1 MSGLL
6 GLCRLVEMLE
16 RTWRRRRVKARTSAD
31 LWAVTTTGG
40 TWRLA
45 GCRDYWS
52 KYEHPSVM
60 IVTGNGG
67 PFRSLNFELFIASG
81 PELGHVRTPVKSPG
95 ANGPTERGLGT
106 WEHERLYLDAI
117 DDALDLVARAE
128 DYRTEYNTVH
138 PRETTALNQPLQ
150 LRRRA

>member
-1 MSGLL
+1 MCSSD
-6 GLCRLVEMLE
+6 LE
-16 RTWRRRRVKARTSAD
+16 VWRYNYV
-31 LWAVTTTGG
+31 
-40 TWRLA
+40 
-45 GCRDYWS
+45 DYGAS
-52 KYEHPSVM
+52 TVF
-60 IVTGNGG
+60 NGHTYSFTCWYG
-67 PFRSLNFELFIASG
+67 FELFIASG
-81 PELGHVRTPVKSPG
+81 PELGHMRTPVKSPG

-117 DDALDLVARAE
+117 DDALDLVARAK